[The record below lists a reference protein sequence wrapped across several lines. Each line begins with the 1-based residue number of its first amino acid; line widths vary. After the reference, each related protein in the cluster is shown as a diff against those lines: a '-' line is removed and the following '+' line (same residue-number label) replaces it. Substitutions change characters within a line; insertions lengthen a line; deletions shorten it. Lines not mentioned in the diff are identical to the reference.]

1 MGSAQRLT
9 PVIVSHTQLLYTHT
23 SRNEAGILAAKG
35 SSRLGRTAATATS
48 GGQSPAQGAVSLTE
62 PGPGFAVQTI
72 SKHHAPR
79 RSLAKFSYC
88 TMFVQPALTCAISHC
103 VVVQQICKHGWLV
116 RSAAVCD
123 PSAEAGGL
131 SSLVHELRTFQ
142 VYCSCMHASWCRQVQ
157 HPGARRRSPGPV
169 ALGEEQPGV
178 RLSVQIAT
186 GA

>member
-48 GGQSPAQGAVSLTE
+48 GGQSPAQGAGSLTE
-62 PGPGFAVQTI
+62 PGPRFAVQI
-72 SKHHAPR
+72 SKHQAPR
-79 RSLAKFSYC
+79 RSFAKIFKC
-88 TMFVQPALTCAISHC
+88 TMFVQPALTCVFSHC
-103 VVVQQICKHGWLV
+103 VVVQQTCKHGWLV
-116 RSAAVCD
+116 RSAAVCN

-131 SSLVHELRTFQ
+131 SSLVHELKTFQ

-157 HPGARRRSPGPV
+157 HPGARGHSPGPV

-178 RLSVQIAT
+178 RHSDQIAT